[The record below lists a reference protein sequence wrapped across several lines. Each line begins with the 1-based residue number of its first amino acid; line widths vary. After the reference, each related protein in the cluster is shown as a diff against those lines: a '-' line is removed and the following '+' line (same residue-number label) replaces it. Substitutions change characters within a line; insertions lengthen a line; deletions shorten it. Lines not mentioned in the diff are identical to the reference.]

1 MNLYDF
7 IDFNEIACEA
17 CTCDY
22 YDNYEVIQEECYI
35 DIGGNLDIN
44 IIIIMAASNGLH
56 GNDPSWQGAI
66 WKITLNE
73 DLEEIDAVHEVQ

>member
-7 IDFNEIACEA
+7 IDFNEIAAEA
-17 CTCDY
+17 CTYDY

-35 DIGGNLDIN
+35 EIEENQDIN
-44 IIIIMAASNGLH
+44 IIIVMAMSNGCQ

-73 DLEEIDAVHEVQ
+73 DLEEIDAVHKVQ